1 MFDLDGKVALVTGS
15 AQGIGKAIALNL
27 AQGGARIVLTDMR
40 EAKLDEAVKEIEAQ
54 GGKAIRFVVDVTD
67 REAVKKVFDQVLE
80 TWEKIDILVNNAGI
94 TRDSLVM
101 RMKVEDWQAVLKTNL
116 DGAFYCIQAVLPG
129 MVRQRYGRIV
139 SIASVVAQAGNVG
152 QANYISSKAGI
163 IGLTKGVAAEV
174 ARHDRESAP
183 GDQGEDA
190 EHDPHRAHGNRRGD
204 CHGSAFPGVGG
215 SPLHHRACA
224 QRQRRDVY
232 GVRKLVRGRLSLLE
246 LPPAGNR
253 KRRERWHRPKRRL
266 SRSLLNS

>member
-1 MFDLDGKVALVTGS
+1 MFDLEGKVALVTGS
-15 AQGIGKAIALNL
+15 AQGIGRAIALNL

-40 EAKLDEAVKEIEAQ
+40 EPKLDEVVKEIETQ

-67 REAVKKVFDQVLE
+67 REAVRKVVDQSLE
-80 TWEKIDILVNNAGI
+80 TWERIDILVNNAGI

-116 DGAFYCIQAVLPG
+116 DGTFYCIQAVLPS

-174 ARHDRESAP
+174 ARRNITVNAVAP
-183 GDQGEDA
+183 GFIATPMTENLPPEIKEKMLSIIPIGRMGTDA
-190 EHDPHRAHGNRRGD
+190 EIAT
-204 CHGSAFPGVGG
+204 
-215 SPLHHRACA
+215 
-224 QRQRRDVY
+224 
-232 GVRKLVRGRLSLLE
+232 GVRFLVSEEARYITG
-246 LPPAGNR
+246 
-253 KRRERWHRPKRRL
+253 HV
-266 SRSLLNS
+266 LNINGGMFMA

>member
-1 MFDLDGKVALVTGS
+1 MFDLEGKVALVTGS
-15 AQGIGKAIALNL
+15 AQGIGRAIALNL

-40 EAKLDEAVKEIEAQ
+40 EPKLDEVVKEIEAL

-67 REAVKKVFDQVLE
+67 REAVRKVVDQTLE

-116 DGAFYCIQAVLPG
+116 DGSFYCIQAVLPG

-174 ARHDRESAP
+174 ARRNITVNAVAP
-183 GDQGEDA
+183 GFIATPMTENLPPEIKEKMLSIIPIGRMGTDA
-190 EHDPHRAHGNRRGD
+190 EIAI
-204 CHGSAFPGVGG
+204 
-215 SPLHHRACA
+215 
-224 QRQRRDVY
+224 
-232 GVRKLVRGRLSLLE
+232 GVRFLVSEEARYITG
-246 LPPAGNR
+246 
-253 KRRERWHRPKRRL
+253 HV
-266 SRSLLNS
+266 LNINGGMFMA

>member
-1 MFDLDGKVALVTGS
+1 MFDLEGKVALVTGS
-15 AQGIGKAIALNL
+15 AQGIGRAIALNL

-40 EAKLDEAVKEIEAQ
+40 EPKLDEVVKEIEAQ

-67 REAVKKVFDQVLE
+67 REAVRKVVDQSLE
-80 TWEKIDILVNNAGI
+80 AWERIDILVNNAGI

-116 DGAFYCIQAVLPG
+116 DGTFYCIQAVLPS

-174 ARHDRESAP
+174 ARRNITVNAVAP
-183 GDQGEDA
+183 GFIATPMTENLPPEIKEKMLSIIPIGRMGTDA
-190 EHDPHRAHGNRRGD
+190 EIAT
-204 CHGSAFPGVGG
+204 
-215 SPLHHRACA
+215 
-224 QRQRRDVY
+224 
-232 GVRKLVRGRLSLLE
+232 GVRFLVSEEARYITG
-246 LPPAGNR
+246 
-253 KRRERWHRPKRRL
+253 HV
-266 SRSLLNS
+266 LNINGGMFMA

>member
-1 MFDLDGKVALVTGS
+1 MFDLEGKVALVTGS
-15 AQGIGKAIALNL
+15 AQGIGRAIALNL

-40 EAKLDEAVKEIEAQ
+40 EAKLDEVAKEIEAQ
-54 GGKAIRFVVDVTD
+54 GGKVIRFVVDVTD
-67 REAVKKVFDQVLE
+67 REAVRKVVDQALE

-116 DGAFYCIQAVLPG
+116 DGAFYCIQAVLPS

-174 ARHDRESAP
+174 ARRNITVNAVAP
-183 GDQGEDA
+183 GFIATPMTENLPPEIKEKMLSIIPIGRMGTDA
-190 EHDPHRAHGNRRGD
+190 EIAT
-204 CHGSAFPGVGG
+204 
-215 SPLHHRACA
+215 
-224 QRQRRDVY
+224 
-232 GVRKLVRGRLSLLE
+232 GVRFLVSEEARYITG
-246 LPPAGNR
+246 
-253 KRRERWHRPKRRL
+253 HV
-266 SRSLLNS
+266 LNINGGMFMA

>member
-1 MFDLDGKVALVTGS
+1 MFELEGKVALVTGS
-15 AQGIGKAIALNL
+15 AQGIGRAIALNL

-40 EAKLDEAVKEIEAQ
+40 EPKLDEVVKEIEAQ

-67 REAVKKVFDQVLE
+67 REAVKKVVDQVLE
-80 TWEKIDILVNNAGI
+80 TWEKVDILVNNAGI

-116 DGAFYCIQAVLPG
+116 DGTFYCIQAVLPG

-174 ARHDRESAP
+174 ARRNITVNAVAP
-183 GDQGEDA
+183 GFIATPMTENLPPEIKEKMLSIIPIGRMGTDA
-190 EHDPHRAHGNRRGD
+190 EIAT
-204 CHGSAFPGVGG
+204 
-215 SPLHHRACA
+215 
-224 QRQRRDVY
+224 
-232 GVRKLVRGRLSLLE
+232 GVRFLVSEEARYITG
-246 LPPAGNR
+246 
-253 KRRERWHRPKRRL
+253 HV
-266 SRSLLNS
+266 LNINGGMFMA

>member
-1 MFDLDGKVALVTGS
+1 MFDLEGKVALVTGS
-15 AQGIGKAIALNL
+15 AQGIGRAIALNL

-40 EAKLDEAVKEIEAQ
+40 EPKLDEVVKEIEAQ

-67 REAVKKVFDQVLE
+67 REAVRKAVDQTLE

-94 TRDSLVM
+94 TRDNLVM

-163 IGLTKGVAAEV
+163 IGLTKAVAAEV
-174 ARHDRESAP
+174 ARRNITVNAVAP
-183 GDQGEDA
+183 GFIATSMTENLPP
-190 EHDPHRAHGNRRGD
+190 EIKEKMLSLIP
-204 CHGSAFPGVGG
+204 VGRMG
-215 SPLHHRACA
+215 TDTEIA
-224 QRQRRDVY
+224 V
-232 GVRKLVRGRLSLLE
+232 GVRFLVSEEARYITG
-246 LPPAGNR
+246 
-253 KRRERWHRPKRRL
+253 HV
-266 SRSLLNS
+266 LNINGGMFMG

>member
-1 MFDLDGKVALVTGS
+1 MFDLEGKVALVTGS
-15 AQGIGKAIALNL
+15 AQGIGRAIALNL

-40 EAKLDEAVKEIEAQ
+40 ESKLDEVVKEIEAQ

-67 REAVKKVFDQVLE
+67 REAVRKVVDQALE

-174 ARHDRESAP
+174 ARRNITVNAVAP
-183 GDQGEDA
+183 GFIATPMTENLPPEIKEKMLSIIPIGRMGTDA
-190 EHDPHRAHGNRRGD
+190 EIAT
-204 CHGSAFPGVGG
+204 
-215 SPLHHRACA
+215 
-224 QRQRRDVY
+224 
-232 GVRKLVRGRLSLLE
+232 GVRFLASEEARYITGHV
-246 LPPAGNR
+246 
-253 KRRERWHRPKRRL
+253 
-266 SRSLLNS
+266 LNINGGMFMA

>member
-1 MFDLDGKVALVTGS
+1 MFDLEGKVALVTGS
-15 AQGIGKAIALNL
+15 AQGIGRAIALNL

-40 EAKLDEAVKEIEAQ
+40 EPKLDEVVKEIEAL

-67 REAVKKVFDQVLE
+67 REAVRKVVDQALE

-116 DGAFYCIQAVLPG
+116 DGSFYCIQAVLPG

-174 ARHDRESAP
+174 ARRNITVNAVAP
-183 GDQGEDA
+183 GFIATPMTENLPPEIKEKMLSIIPIGRMGTDA
-190 EHDPHRAHGNRRGD
+190 EIAT
-204 CHGSAFPGVGG
+204 
-215 SPLHHRACA
+215 
-224 QRQRRDVY
+224 
-232 GVRKLVRGRLSLLE
+232 GVRFLVSEEARYITG
-246 LPPAGNR
+246 
-253 KRRERWHRPKRRL
+253 HV
-266 SRSLLNS
+266 LNINGGMFMA